1 MAKKKMKV
9 KKVVA
14 KTKRPAKRAKS
25 RVKAAKSTKRMA
37 SKKSAVKL
45 KPAAVSTRPKWLP
58 AGTNPISPILILKDV
73 GAAMDFYQNAFG
85 FKLRNVM
92 KGPDDSILHA
102 EMSHHE
108 SMIMMGP
115 ESPERGAFAPTGPSP
130 VRLYIFVADVDAVT
144 DLARLHGAKVIQPPT
159 DMFWGDRC
167 ALVVDAEGHSWI
179 IATHVKDIPFD
190 EMVPPPPDQTIN

>member
-1 MAKKKMKV
+1 MAKKKTKV
-9 KKVVA
+9 KKAAA

-25 RVKAAKSTKRMA
+25 QVKAAKSTKRMA
-37 SKKSAVKL
+37 SKKSAARL

-58 AGTNPISPILILKDV
+58 PGTSPISAILILKDV
-73 GAAMDFYQNAFG
+73 AAAVNFYRNAFG
-85 FKLRNVM
+85 FKLGNIL

-102 EMSHHE
+102 EMSHHD

-130 VRLYIFVADVDAVT
+130 VRLYMYVADVDAVT
-144 DLARLHGAKVIQPPT
+144 DLARLHGGAVIQPPT

-167 ALVVDAEGHSWI
+167 AVVVDAEGHSWI